1 MKAFAVGLFLS
12 TAFTAIVLAPVVQA
26 TLHEATLRQCYTQ
39 AWPANQAEAHIK
51 FCQEYLAN
59 N

>member
-1 MKAFAVGLFLS
+1 MKAFALGLFLS
-12 TAFTAIVLAPVVQA
+12 TGFSAIVLAPVVQA
-26 TLHEATLRQCYTQ
+26 TLQESTLRQCYKHD
-39 AWPANQAEAHIK
+39 WPANQAEAHIE